1 MIMKENTA
9 QKIKQYIDFKGVRIS
24 VFEREIGMSNGSFAS
39 QLKNNKTIGV
49 DKLENILKKYADINA
64 EWLLTGQGSMLKLDI
79 ESEVEVEMRELENK
93 KSDFQEIPLYNIQT
107 VAGIVDLFDRNENQV
122 PVDYIKIPKIT
133 ECDGALYITGD
144 SMYPLVK
151 SGDIVV
157 YKKIN
162 NPENNIIWGEM
173 YVAYVQN
180 DGNEYFFSRYLK
192 RSERESYVEFVS
204 QNDHHQSIEFP
215 ISSIKA
221 LALVKASVRIN
232 SQF

>member
-1 MIMKENTA
+1 MKENTV
-9 QKIKQYIDFKGVRIS
+9 QRIKQYIDFKGVRVS

-173 YVAYVQN
+173 YVVYVQN

>member
-1 MIMKENTA
+1 MKENTV
-9 QKIKQYIDFKGVRIS
+9 QRIKQYIDFKGVSVS

>member
-1 MIMKENTA
+1 MIMKENTV
-9 QKIKQYIDFKGVRIS
+9 QRIKQYIDFKGVRVS

>member
-1 MIMKENTA
+1 MKENTV
-9 QKIKQYIDFKGVRIS
+9 QRIKQYIDFKGVRVS

>member
-1 MIMKENTA
+1 MKENTA

>member
-1 MIMKENTA
+1 MKENTV
-9 QKIKQYIDFKGVRIS
+9 QRIKQYIDFKGVRVS

-93 KSDFQEIPLYNIQT
+93 KFDFQEIPLYNIQT

>member
-1 MIMKENTA
+1 
-9 QKIKQYIDFKGVRIS
+9 
-24 VFEREIGMSNGSFAS
+24 
-39 QLKNNKTIGV
+39 
-49 DKLENILKKYADINA
+49 
-64 EWLLTGQGSMLKLDI
+64 
-79 ESEVEVEMRELENK
+79 
-93 KSDFQEIPLYNIQT
+93 
-107 VAGIVDLFDRNENQV
+107 
-122 PVDYIKIPKIT
+122 
-133 ECDGALYITGD
+133 LYITGD

-173 YVAYVQN
+173 YVVYVQN

>member
-1 MIMKENTA
+1 MKENTL
-9 QKIKQYIDFKGVRIS
+9 QRIKQYIDFKGVRVS

-64 EWLLTGQGSMLKLDI
+64 EWLLTGQGSMLKVDI

-107 VAGIVDLFDRNENQV
+107 VAGIVDLFDHNENQV

>member
-1 MIMKENTA
+1 MKENTV
-9 QKIKQYIDFKGVRIS
+9 QRIKQYIDFKGVRVS

-204 QNDHHQSIEFP
+204 QNDHHQSVEFP

>member
-1 MIMKENTA
+1 MIMKENTL
-9 QKIKQYIDFKGVRIS
+9 QRIKQYIDFKGVRVS

-64 EWLLTGQGSMLKLDI
+64 EWLLTGQGSMLKVDI

-107 VAGIVDLFDRNENQV
+107 VAGIVDLFDHNENQV

>member
-1 MIMKENTA
+1 MIKSTV
-9 QKIKQYIDFKGVRIS
+9 QRIKQYIDLKGIKVS
-24 VFEREIGMSNGSFAS
+24 AFERQIGMSNGSFAS

-49 DKLENILKKYADINA
+49 DKLENILKIFTDINA
-64 EWLLTGQGSMLKLDI
+64 EWLLTGQGSMFKLDN
-79 ESEVEVEMRELENK
+79 ESEESTELRVFSDT

-107 VAGIVDLFDRNENQV
+107 VAGIVDLFDRNENQI

-215 ISSIKA
+215 IGSIKA